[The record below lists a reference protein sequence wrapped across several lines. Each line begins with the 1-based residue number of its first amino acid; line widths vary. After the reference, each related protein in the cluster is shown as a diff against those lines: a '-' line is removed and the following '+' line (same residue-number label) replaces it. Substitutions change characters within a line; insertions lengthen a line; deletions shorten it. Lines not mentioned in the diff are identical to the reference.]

1 MSLRDFINSLFAQ
14 PPAPDPT
21 QFTSL
26 YELQSFLKQSSIDK
40 NQYVQTTYDCDDFAR
55 SLQREALQWR
65 GGRILNV
72 QYEVLPDGRGH
83 ALNTAIIGNDWF
95 KIEPQTDQITRLCS
109 LD

>member
-1 MSLRDFINSLFAQ
+1 MGILNFLKQFIT
-14 PPAPDPT
+14 PAVPMA
-21 QFTSL
+21 FTSL
-26 YELQSFLKQSSIDK
+26 EELQIFLKESNEDAK
-40 NQYVQTTYDCDDFAR
+40 KYKPVVYDCDDFAR
-55 SLQREALQWR
+55 SLQVEALRWR